1 MLRTCM
7 LEQSSGAAERV
18 VNLLSLHDRRPM
30 TFLKL
35 VDKNIV
41 EVSRDRELIAVST
54 VGMVFQVA

>member
-1 MLRTCM
+1 M